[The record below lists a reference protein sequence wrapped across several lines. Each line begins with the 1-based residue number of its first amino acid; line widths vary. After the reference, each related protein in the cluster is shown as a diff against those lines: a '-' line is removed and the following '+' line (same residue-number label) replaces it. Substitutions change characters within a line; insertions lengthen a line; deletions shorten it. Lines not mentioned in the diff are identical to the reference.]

1 MQAKAWQDLR
11 SGSGLVESP
20 EVKVFELMSAY
31 KRRYRFGQVV
41 WFYQFDGISS
51 TREERVRI
59 TESGFS
65 TKREAEDAEANRRIE
80 EQRKRDMA
88 KAGASVVAQVPKTLS
103 MLLEKFFA
111 QQVDEKL
118 APKTIKRYHEQAS
131 YLQKD

>member
-1 MQAKAWQDLR
+1 
-11 SGSGLVESP
+11 
-20 EVKVFELMSAY
+20 
-31 KRRYRFGQVV
+31 
-41 WFYQFDGISS
+41 
-51 TREERVRI
+51 
-59 TESGFS
+59 
-65 TKREAEDAEANRRIE
+65 
-80 EQRKRDMA
+80 MA

>member
-88 KAGASVVAQVPKTLS
+88 KASPRFPKRSRCSWRSSSPNTWTKSSHPRLS
-103 MLLEKFFA
+103 SA
-111 QQVDEKL
+111 TTSRHRTSIQN
-118 APKTIKRYHEQAS
+118 Y
-131 YLQKD
+131 